1 MLRLPLSSKGIRLK
15 IMPGGRTP
23 SRQRRC
29 LNFEAGAWAH
39 DGEVRRR
46 VLMEL
51 IARIGVFF
59 SGGTKH
65 VDDRAPPPDHHHVV
79 LPRRHPSGP
88 WRRTFTARHGRKLL
102 LGRSRHARWE
112 YGTAAPG
119 ATGLRTA

>member
-51 IARIGVFF
+51 IARMGVFF
-59 SGGTKH
+59 IGGTKH
-65 VDDRAPPPDHHHVV
+65 VDDRAPPPDRRCRRRRAARGCRWQPPS
-79 LPRRHPSGP
+79 LPRRAFPH
-88 WRRTFTARHGRKLL
+88 R
-102 LGRSRHARWE
+102 
-112 YGTAAPG
+112 
-119 ATGLRTA
+119 